1 LQAVLAGEP
10 DDKFPQV
17 NAETSRPR
25 RSSEAEEVDMAKPI
39 VAVAVVA
46 AGALGLAA
54 CASGNSGSGGSSG
67 GGGKT
72 LIISTDLPL
81 QGSNKAASDS
91 TNQAIQ
97 LYLTEQGNKAGNYT
111 VKFQPYDDS
120 TAAAAKWDQAQCQ
133 ANAQKHVQ
141 NKDEVAVMGTLNSGC
156 AKIEVPVL
164 NQAPNGPMLMV
175 SHANTN
181 VGLTRT
187 WDAGEPQKYYP
198 TGKRN
203 YARVVTTDD
212 VQGAAAAVF
221 AGQTLGVKK
230 CYILNDNETYG
241 QGVSKVFQE
250 NAPKNGVTVLGND
263 AWDPKATSYASIF
276 QKIQA
281 AGADCVFLGGIYDA
295 NGAQLIKDK
304 TSVLGDNNKVKL
316 IAPDGFTGFP
326 DLTKST
332 QAQGM
337 YLTFAGLSI
346 DQLLTAGGGG
356 AKFLDAYKAKYGGPP
371 SSNYALYGVAAVQV
385 ILKAIANSD
394 GTRKGVNDAVFS
406 GSGISIPASES
417 VLGKDLKIDPAT
429 GDVNAK
435 DITVEVIKNQAETF
449 LKAQSVS

>member
-1 LQAVLAGEP
+1 
-10 DDKFPQV
+10 
-17 NAETSRPR
+17 
-25 RSSEAEEVDMAKPI
+25 MAKPI
-39 VAVAVVA
+39 RAVALVAV
-46 AGALGLAA
+46 GALGLAA
-54 CASGNSGSGGSSG
+54 CASGSSSSSGSAGG

-81 QGSNKAASDS
+81 QGSNKDASDS
-91 TNQAIQ
+91 TNQAID
-97 LYLTEQGNKAGNYT
+97 LYLKSIGNKVGNYT
-111 VKFQPYDDS
+111 VQLQKYDDS

-133 ANAQKHVQ
+133 TNAQKHVA
-141 NKDEVAVMGTLNSGC
+141 NKNEVAVMGTLNSGC

-164 NQAPNGPMLMV
+164 NQAPDGPLLMV

-187 WDAGEPQKYYP
+187 WDAGEPAKYYP
-198 TGKRN
+198 TNKRN

-212 VQGAAAAVF
+212 VQGAAAAIF

-241 QGVSKVFQE
+241 QGVAKVFQD
-250 NAPKNGVTVLGND
+250 NAKKNGIDILGND
-263 AWDPKATSYASIF
+263 AWDPKATSYTSVF

-281 AGADCVFLGGIYDA
+281 SGADCLFLGGIYD
-295 NGAQLIKDK
+295 NGGAQLVKDK
-304 TSVLGDNNKVKL
+304 FSVLGDNDKVKV

-326 DLTKST
+326 DLNKTP

-346 DQLLTAGGGG
+346 DQLLAAGGPG
-356 AKFLDAYKAKYGGPP
+356 AKLVDAYKKQYGQAP
-371 SSNYALYGVAAVQV
+371 SSNYALYGVAALQV
-385 ILKAIANSD
+385 ILKAIEASD
-394 GTRKGVNDAVFS
+394 GTRKGVNDQVFTK
-406 GSGISIPASES
+406 GITVPASES
-417 VLGKDLKIDPAT
+417 VLGKELKIDPAT

-435 DITVEVIKNQAETF
+435 DITVEVIKNNNETF

>member
-1 LQAVLAGEP
+1 MSPAVTFRAVPRAEP
-10 DDKFPQV
+10 GDKFPQV
-17 NAETSRPR
+17 NAWGAPSWAV
-25 RSSEAEEVDMAKPI
+25 SHAEEVDMAKPI
-39 VAVAVVA
+39 RAVAVVA
-46 AGALGLAA
+46 VGALGLAA

-111 VKFQPYDDS
+111 VKLQTYDNS

-164 NQAPNGPMLMV
+164 NQAPNGPMLIV

-250 NAPKNGVTVLGND
+250 NAPKNGIKVLGND
-263 AWDPKATSYASIF
+263 AWDPKATNYTAVF

-281 AGADCVFLGGIYDA
+281 ANADCVFLGGIYDA
-295 NGAQLIKDK
+295 GGAQLIKDK
-304 TSVLGDNNKVKL
+304 ISGLGDNNKVKM

-326 DLTKST
+326 DLLKS
-332 QAQGM
+332 
-337 YLTFAGLSI
+337 S
-346 DQLLTAGGGG
+346 
-356 AKFLDAYKAKYGGPP
+356 
-371 SSNYALYGVAAVQV
+371 
-385 ILKAIANSD
+385 
-394 GTRKGVNDAVFS
+394 
-406 GSGISIPASES
+406 AS
-417 VLGKDLKIDPAT
+417 
-429 GDVNAK
+429 
-435 DITVEVIKNQAETF
+435 Q
-449 LKAQSVS
+449 

>member
-1 LQAVLAGEP
+1 
-10 DDKFPQV
+10 
-17 NAETSRPR
+17 
-25 RSSEAEEVDMAKPI
+25 
-39 VAVAVVA
+39 
-46 AGALGLAA
+46 
-54 CASGNSGSGGSSG
+54 
-67 GGGKT
+67 
-72 LIISTDLPL
+72 
-81 QGSNKAASDS
+81 
-91 TNQAIQ
+91 
-97 LYLTEQGNKAGNYT
+97 
-111 VKFQPYDDS
+111 
-120 TAAAAKWDQAQCQ
+120 
-133 ANAQKHVQ
+133 
-141 NKDEVAVMGTLNSGC
+141 MGTLNSGC

-164 NQAPNGPMLMV
+164 NQAPDGPMLMV

-181 VGLTRT
+181 VGLTQK

-212 VQGAAAAVF
+212 VQGAAAAIF

-241 QGVSKVFQE
+241 QGVAKVFQE

-263 AWDPKATSYASIF
+263 AWDPKATNYTAVF

-295 NGAQLIKDK
+295 GGAQLIKDK
-304 TSVLGDNNKVKL
+304 ISVLGDNNKVKM

-326 DLTKST
+326 DLLKSS
-332 QAQGM
+332 ASQGM

-356 AKFLDAYKAKYGGPP
+356 AKFLDAYKAKFGGPP
-371 SSNYALYGVAAVQV
+371 SSNYALYGVAATQI
-385 ILKAIANSD
+385 ILKAIAASD
-394 GTRKGVNDAVFS
+394 GTRKGVTEQVLG
-406 GSGISIPASES
+406 GSGVSLPASES
-417 VLGKDLKIDPAT
+417 VLGKDIKIDPAT

-435 DITVEVIKNQAETF
+435 DITVEVVKGNKETF